1 MQAPAHLPSL
11 ADAPWLTAAP
21 TQRVLAAIAA
31 GGFEARC
38 VGGVVRNALMGLAVT
53 DIDIATTAL
62 PEDVIRLARAAGLG
76 VAETGLQHG
85 TVTVIADHHPFEV
98 TTLRRDVETR
108 GRHATV
114 AFTDDWSADA
124 RRRDFTMNALYC
136 DAAGR
141 VYDPLAGYS
150 DLAARRVRFIGD
162 PANRIAED
170 YLRILRFFRF
180 TAQYSTGAP
189 DAEGLRACTRMR
201 DGLAMLSKERIHQ
214 ELTRLLA
221 ARAVQAAIVSM
232 RDHGILAQVLPAA
245 PRPGLLARIIA
256 IERDHGLEPDS
267 MLRLAA
273 LAVETPEDAVRIGA
287 AFKLSRAE
295 RGVLDLSPRAH
306 AHLSAPLPP
315 PAARAL
321 LYQEGPDRYLRLV
334 ALSWARALHAT
345 TTSAEWSDALALP
358 GLWSAPRLPVSGADV
373 MARGIASGP
382 AVGDTLRALEAW
394 WIERDFEPDRDALLR
409 RLPSP

>member
-1 MQAPAHLPSL
+1 MTLAADLPSL
-11 ADAPWLTAAP
+11 AAAPWLTAAE

-31 GGFEARC
+31 GGYEARC

-62 PEDVIRLARAAGLG
+62 PDDVMRLARSAGLG

-98 TTLRRDVETR
+98 TTLRRDVETH

-114 AFTDDWSADA
+114 AFTDDWTADA

-141 VYDPLAGYS
+141 VHDPLGGYP
-150 DLAARRVRFIGD
+150 DLASRRVRFIGN
-162 PANRIAED
+162 PADRIAED

-180 TAQYSTGAP
+180 TAQYSTSAP
-189 DAEGLRACTRMR
+189 DADGLSACTRLR
-201 DGLAMLSKERIHQ
+201 DGLTILSKERIHQ
-214 ELTRLLA
+214 EMTRLLV
-221 ARAVQAAIVSM
+221 ARRALDAIVSM

-245 PRPGLLARIIA
+245 PRPGLLARVIE
-256 IERDHGLEPDS
+256 IERARPCAPDA

-273 LAVETPEDAVRIGA
+273 LAVETPEEAGRIGA

-295 RGVLDLSPRAH
+295 RGVLDLSSRAD

-315 PAARAL
+315 SAARAL
-321 LYQEGPDRYLRLV
+321 LYRQGPDRYRRLV
-334 ALSWARALHAT
+334 MLSWTRALDAAVT
-345 TTSAEWSDALALP
+345 AADWSDALALP
-358 GLWSAPRLPVSGADV
+358 DRWAAPKLPVSGADIV
-373 MARGIASGP
+373 ACGIPPGP
-382 AVGDTLRALEAW
+382 AVGELLRALEAW
-394 WIERDFEPDRDALLR
+394 WIECDFAPDRAALLR
-409 RLPSP
+409 RLPMP